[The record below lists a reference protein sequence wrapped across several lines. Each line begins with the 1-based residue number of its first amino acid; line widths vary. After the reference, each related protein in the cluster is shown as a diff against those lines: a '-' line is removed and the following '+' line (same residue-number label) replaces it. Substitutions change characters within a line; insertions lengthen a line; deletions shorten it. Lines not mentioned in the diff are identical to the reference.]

1 MLSTLRGPMGG
12 VSYSFTSYSETTIV
26 RRDGGNEPSYETKRS
41 SSFQSNV
48 PGLAERMAERENA
61 VGGAFVLPFPF

>member
-1 MLSTLRGPMGG
+1 M
-12 VSYSFTSYSETTIV
+12 

-41 SSFQSNV
+41 SSFQANV

-61 VGGAFVLPFPF
+61 AGGAFVLPFPF

>member
-1 MLSTLRGPMGG
+1 MLSSLRGPMGG
-12 VSYSFTSYSETTIV
+12 VSYSFTSTIV

-61 VGGAFVLPFPF
+61 AGGAFVLPFPF